1 MHSRFHKGYRCSL
14 CQHSWKTTTSEEL
27 KQTITGIVTQ
37 RLVVASKSSESELSA
52 VFEILSDDLLEEAF
66 QSMYIGKTYHIPYQ
80 FSLSYQIERGVREGV
95 IEKG

>member
-1 MHSRFHKGYRCSL
+1 MEDNIDLGV
-14 CQHSWKTTTSEEL
+14 TSEEL